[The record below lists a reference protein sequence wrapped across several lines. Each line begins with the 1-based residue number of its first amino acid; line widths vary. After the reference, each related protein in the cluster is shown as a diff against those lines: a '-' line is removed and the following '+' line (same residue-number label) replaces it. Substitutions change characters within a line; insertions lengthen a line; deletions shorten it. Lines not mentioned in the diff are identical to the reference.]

1 SALTLPPPEPVAQS
15 NREKII
21 EASRAT
27 YGIKKEIVEER
38 IINWLA
44 PEQDQSSANGTVKP
58 AGSLPPRS
66 AAPRPP
72 SSFAGAAS
80 QGGDGP
86 TVLYDAI
93 CSICGKPTKV
103 IFEPQEGRPIYC
115 KSCLKKMKDKEK
127 PQPTAQKAVA
137 MPKPKLIEDAVIE
150 EISFQRA
157 RKKPAGQSMRPAVP
171 GATRGRKEI
180 NLSELRKALGA
191 TLQKKEEAVPPKNP
205 GVPKEE
211 ARPEDG
217 NKGIINPGQ
226 KINL

>member
-1 SALTLPPPEPVAQS
+1 
-15 NREKII
+15 
-21 EASRAT
+21 
-27 YGIKKEIVEER
+27 
-38 IINWLA
+38 
-44 PEQDQSSANGTVKP
+44 
-58 AGSLPPRS
+58 
-66 AAPRPP
+66 
-72 SSFAGAAS
+72 
-80 QGGDGP
+80 
-86 TVLYDAI
+86 
-93 CSICGKPTKV
+93 
-103 IFEPQEGRPIYC
+103 
-115 KSCLKKMKDKEK
+115 MKDKEK
-127 PQPTAQKAVA
+127 PQPTAQKSVA